1 VRREICAVVSKGT
14 LIDGE
19 FMSTNPEAAYLMA
32 LTEYRENN
40 PNEMSERTYGVCVV
54 DVATSRVILGQ
65 V

>member
-1 VRREICAVVSKGT
+1 VVSKGT

-32 LTEYRENN
+32 LTEYCENN
-40 PNEMSERTYGVCVV
+40 TNEMSERTYGVCVV
-54 DVATSRVILGQ
+54 DVATSRIILGQ